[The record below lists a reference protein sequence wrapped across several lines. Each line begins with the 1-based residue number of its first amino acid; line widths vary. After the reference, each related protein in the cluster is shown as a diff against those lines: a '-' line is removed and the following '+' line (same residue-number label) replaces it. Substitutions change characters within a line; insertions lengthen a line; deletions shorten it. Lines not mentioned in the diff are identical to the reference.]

1 MNSQK
6 KICTSV
12 YRKKKIHEQLT
23 QQIDVCTGNSV
34 LVIACAASAK
44 VVGLEDLFN
53 IKAANVTHFA

>member
-23 QQIDVCTGNSV
+23 QHIDVCTGNSI

-44 VVGLEDLFN
+44 VVGLEGLFN
-53 IKAANVTHFA
+53 IKEH